1 MAIKVLLDTDIG
13 SDIDDA
19 VALAYLLAQPECDLL
34 GITIEGGEVEKRAQ
48 IASAICTAA
57 GKDIPIYP
65 GRETDLMGMRMPEV
79 AEQAV
84 ALEHWPHAEHFSY
97 GEAIPF
103 MEHTIRAYPGE
114 VVLLTI
120 APLTNVAALFAS
132 DEDLPHLLKGIV
144 SMCGLFT
151 RRLANVKPMEYNAG
165 FDPYATAI
173 VYRSKVPIHRS
184 IGLDVTK
191 SVTMDARKVRKRF
204 QVKQLQP
211 VLDFA
216 EVWFQENE
224 SITFHDPLAA
234 TTLFEDHICQFERG
248 EVEVELASDR
258 LAGVTY
264 WKASP
269 TGRHEVAMQVDINL
283 FFEHYFSVF

>member
-1 MAIKVLLDTDIG
+1 
-13 SDIDDA
+13 
-19 VALAYLLAQPECDLL
+19 
-34 GITIEGGEVEKRAQ
+34 
-48 IASAICTAA
+48 
-57 GKDIPIYP
+57 
-65 GRETDLMGMRMPEV
+65 MGMRMPEV

-84 ALEHWPHAEHFSY
+84 VLEHWPHAEHFSY

-103 MEHTIRAYPGE
+103 MEHTIRAHPGE

-173 VYRSKVPIHRS
+173 VYRSKAPMHRS
-184 IGLDVTK
+184 VGLDVTK
-191 SVTMDARKVRKRF
+191 SVTMDAREFRKRF

-216 EVWFQENE
+216 EVWFQ
-224 SITFHDPLAA
+224 
-234 TTLFEDHICQFERG
+234 R
-248 EVEVELASDR
+248 R
-258 LAGVTY
+258 LCLKTISVSSSVARSRWNWLVTVSP
-264 WKASP
+264 ASP
-269 TGRHEVAMQVDINL
+269 TGKPHLLGGTR
-283 FFEHYFSVF
+283 